1 MKSEELSLFL
11 DCLNFL
17 NYEAI
22 LLDDNKFDQ
31 WLQLLSDDFEY
42 EVPVRYSS
50 NEDVEKE
57 FSSKEYL
64 IKGGKDYFRATF
76 ERLKDSY
83 GWAAKQRSRTRRYVT
98 NVHISEVKKGDGEV
112 IVNVRSNVL
121 LIRTERD
128 SPISLDAFSS
138 EKGRSKSGRGKGNA
152 KKKGYITGLCRC
164 SHVQHILSNLSL
176 YPFHFRVCPTIS
188 LT

>member
-1 MKSEELSLFL
+1 VAST
-11 DCLNFL
+11 
-17 NYEAI
+17 
-22 LLDDNKFDQ
+22 
-31 WLQLLSDDFEY
+31 LSDDFEY

-128 SPISLDAFSS
+128 SPSHWTLSAVRRDVLRVDEEKVMLRKRVTLLDYVDVPMYNIYFP
-138 EKGRSKSGRGKGNA
+138 
-152 KKKGYITGLCRC
+152 I
-164 SHVQHILSNLSL
+164 
-176 YPFHFRVCPTIS
+176 
-188 LT
+188 